1 MCRATKDRWSALMHR
16 GLAEEEHLVGS
27 RDRDGTDADYVEY
40 VRLRLSWLRRVAF
53 LLCQDAHRADDLV
66 QVAITQLYVH
76 WRRIREV
83 DNLDG
88 YARTVLVRVYLG
100 ERRKWVSRVTLR
112 PEVPDVAV
120 EPVDHAGRL
129 AVRRALA
136 DLAPRQRA
144 TVVLRF
150 YCDLSV
156 EQTADTLGC
165 SPGTVK
171 SQTAK
176 GLDTLRRALGSQAY
190 ERS

>member
-1 MCRATKDRWSALMHR
+1 VREQ
-16 GLAEEEHLVGS
+16 AEEEHPVVR
-27 RDRDGTDADYVEY
+27 RDRDRADGDYVEY
-40 VRLRLSWLRRVAF
+40 VRLRLPWLRRVAF

-88 YARTVLVRVYLG
+88 YAHTVLVRVYLS
-100 ERRKWVSRVTLR
+100 ERRKWASRVTLL
-112 PEVPDVAV
+112 PDAPDAGV
-120 EPVDHAGRL
+120 EPADHAGRL
-129 AVRRALA
+129 AVHQALA
-136 DLAPRQRA
+136 GLAPRQRA
-144 TVVLRF
+144 TLVLRF
-150 YCDLSV
+150 YCDLTV
-156 EQTADTLGC
+156 EQTADSLGC

-176 GLDTLRRALGSQAY
+176 GLATLRRALGSQAY